1 MITEHTG
8 LEANRGRDKI
18 PDVHRQVITI
28 NSSINSSEA
37 KQKMTEVILGSPW
50 YSDRSCTALS
60 PKSSLQSDPISCCA
74 INVRSLLLRFYSI
87 LLYSTQKHEWG
98 FIWMKKPKDDKD
110 RVNTNVWLICLL
122 EKFNWIWKCTT
133 RSLLI
138 NITRHLGVN
147 RVEHVFFSLW
157 KTWYLEALCWH
168 NIHEQ
173 LVNVTSAPRAV
184 SVSMST
190 AVCRVMW
197 RQPAMRAPFRGLVLP
212 YSSLI
217 FIRPGIS
224 FSAIS
229 MALRPHSARLMS
241 ARREMVRRHVNSV
254 SSSCLQ
260 PVFYIFYTS
269 AIIFL
274 LHVKLSPSL
283 IRKWP

>member
-1 MITEHTG
+1 MNEASYEWRNQKTIKTE
-8 LEANRGRDKI
+8 
-18 PDVHRQVITI
+18 
-28 NSSINSSEA
+28 S
-37 KQKMTEVILGSPW
+37 
-50 YSDRSCTALS
+50 
-60 PKSSLQSDPISCCA
+60 
-74 INVRSLLLRFYSI
+74 
-87 LLYSTQKHEWG
+87 
-98 FIWMKKPKDDKD
+98 
-110 RVNTNVWLICLL
+110 NTNVWLICLL

-147 RVEHVFFSLW
+147 RVEHVFFPW

-241 ARREMVRRHVNSV
+241 ARIEKVRRHVNSV

-274 LHVKLSPSL
+274 LHVKLSPL

>member
-1 MITEHTG
+1 MVLTEW
-8 LEANRGRDKI
+8 N
-18 PDVHRQVITI
+18 
-28 NSSINSSEA
+28 
-37 KQKMTEVILGSPW
+37 M
-50 YSDRSCTALS
+50 
-60 PKSSLQSDPISCCA
+60 
-74 INVRSLLLRFYSI
+74 
-87 LLYSTQKHEWG
+87 
-98 FIWMKKPKDDKD
+98 
-110 RVNTNVWLICLL
+110 
-122 EKFNWIWKCTT
+122 
-133 RSLLI
+133 
-138 NITRHLGVN
+138 
-147 RVEHVFFSLW
+147 FFSLW

-274 LHVKLSPSL
+274 LHVSFSHKKVALALLMLLLQWELEDHSCLYSDSFHSHTASVAAHVQVSL
-283 IRKWP
+283 NPHIKPV